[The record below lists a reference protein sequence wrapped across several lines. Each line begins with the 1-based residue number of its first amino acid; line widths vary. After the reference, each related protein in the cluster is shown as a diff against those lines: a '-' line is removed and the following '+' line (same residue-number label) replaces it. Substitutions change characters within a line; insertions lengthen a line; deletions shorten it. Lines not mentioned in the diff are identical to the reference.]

1 MRNRCLPDKVN
12 DMPKNAS
19 YEERFFEKVI
29 KTKTCWEWDAALNS
43 RGYGSF
49 TYNKKRISAHK
60 FSYLHFVGEIPKGL
74 CVCHSCDNVWCV
86 NPEHLWLGTPKENM
100 QDMIKK
106 GRGAFQ
112 RKTEQNQYAKLTH
125 CKRGH
130 EFDVVGCRYGVKK
143 DGRKYRT
150 CKECQ
155 KMSQREYKKK
165 IRKTK

>member
-1 MRNRCLPDKVN
+1 
-12 DMPKNAS
+12 
-19 YEERFFEKVI
+19 
-29 KTKTCWEWDAALNS
+29 
-43 RGYGSF
+43 
-49 TYNKKRISAHK
+49 
-60 FSYLHFVGEIPKGL
+60 
-74 CVCHSCDNVWCV
+74 
-86 NPEHLWLGTPKENM
+86 
-100 QDMIKK
+100 MIKK